1 MWPGVIKGTLG
12 FLGRK
17 RFAAEHVDHELK
29 KEETMKT
36 LQFVSLV
43 MLAILFGVA
52 IAWGLANIETET
64 IASFIQSP
72 SLSSAASSFR

>member
-1 MWPGVIKGTLG
+1 VARRDQRTLG

-17 RFAAEHVDHELK
+17 RFVAEHVDHELK

-43 MLAILFGVA
+43 MIAILFGVA

-64 IASFIQSP
+64 ITSFIQSP